1 MNSSSDTS
9 PTGCEADLVFGK
21 RLQHPSSLSVAFFI
35 FLIIVN
41 LLTFPVT
48 AVLNALVMISVQTKS
63 RLRVH
68 KSNVL
73 LAFLALTDFT
83 VGILVQPAFSAVLIM
98 LLLNE
103 PRGYCVLKVLRHVT
117 FVVNASLFHL
127 VLLTGERYIAM
138 KHPFSY
144 LTFVTE
150 GRLLFASAM
159 AWFLSI
165 SHSVLLL
172 LSQPVFFICVSIS
185 SILSFAVISFCHVTV
200 LGETR
205 RHERQLA
212 AQQATS
218 EAREEFDSNKKAFK
232 LTSIILVLLILFVL
246 IPTSTLPVVLFSYR
260 EFTPEAVYLFFS
272 FTMSLVFLD
281 SLLNP
286 IVYALRLRQFRVAII
301 ELLFRTVNIVDAE
314 EIEMRFSGGPNA
326 VVRVN
331 RVKDKQGQEEQNQQ
345 NMTVEN
351 V

>member
-63 RLRVH
+63 RLRAH

-83 VGILVQPAFSAVLIM
+83 IGILVQPAFAAVLIM

-200 LGETR
+200 FGETR

-218 EAREEFDSNKKAFK
+218 EAREEFERNKKAFK

-246 IPTSTLPVVLFSYR
+246 IPSTLPVVLISYR

-314 EIEMRFSGGPNA
+314 EIEMRFSGVPNA

-331 RVKDKQGQEEQNQQ
+331 RVKDKQDQEEQNQQ

>member
-9 PTGCEADLVFGK
+9 PTGCEADLVFRK
-21 RLQHPSSLSVAFFI
+21 RLQHPSSLSVGLFI

-63 RLRVH
+63 RLRAH

-73 LAFLALTDFT
+73 LAFLALTDFI

-103 PRGYCVLKVLRHVT
+103 PRGYCVLKVLRHGT

-172 LSQPVFFICVSIS
+172 LSQPVFFICVTIS

-200 LGETR
+200 FGETR

-212 AQQATS
+212 AQQVTL
-218 EAREEFDSNKKAFK
+218 EAREEFERNKKAFK

-246 IPTSTLPVVLFSYR
+246 IPTGTLPVVLFSYR

-301 ELLFRTVNIVDAE
+301 ELLFRTVNTVDAE
-314 EIEMRFSGGPNA
+314 EIEMRFFGGPNA

-331 RVKDKQGQEEQNQQ
+331 RVKDKHDQEEQNQQ

>member
-9 PTGCEADLVFGK
+9 PTSCEADLVLGK

-63 RLRVH
+63 RLRAH

-83 VGILVQPAFSAVLIM
+83 IGILVQPAFAAVLIM

-172 LSQPVFFICVSIS
+172 LSQPVFFICVTIS

-200 LGETR
+200 FGETR

-218 EAREEFDSNKKAFK
+218 EAREEFERNKKAFK

-246 IPTSTLPVVLFSYR
+246 IPSTLPVVLISYR

-301 ELLFRTVNIVDAE
+301 ELLFRTVNTVDAE
-314 EIEMRFSGGPNA
+314 EIEMRFFGGPNA

-331 RVKDKQGQEEQNQQ
+331 RVKDKQDQEEQNQQ

>member
-9 PTGCEADLVFGK
+9 PTSCEADLVLGK

-63 RLRVH
+63 RLRAH

-83 VGILVQPAFSAVLIM
+83 IGILVQPAFAAVLIM

-172 LSQPVFFICVSIS
+172 LSQPVFFICVTIS

-200 LGETR
+200 FGETR

-218 EAREEFDSNKKAFK
+218 EAREEFERNKKAFK

-246 IPTSTLPVVLFSYR
+246 IPSTLPVVLISYR

-314 EIEMRFSGGPNA
+314 EIEMRFFGVPNA

-331 RVKDKQGQEEQNQQ
+331 RVKDKQDQEEQNQQ

>member
-9 PTGCEADLVFGK
+9 PTGCEADLVFRK
-21 RLQHPSSLSVAFFI
+21 RLQHPSSLSVALFI

-48 AVLNALVMISVQTKS
+48 AVLNALVVISVRTKS
-63 RLRVH
+63 RLRAH

-73 LAFLALTDFT
+73 LAFLALTDFI

-103 PRGYCVLKVLRHVT
+103 PRGYCVLKVLRHGT

-150 GRLLFASAM
+150 GRLLFASVM

-172 LSQPVFFICVSIS
+172 LSKPVYLRCVGIS

-200 LGETR
+200 FGETR

-218 EAREEFDSNKKAFK
+218 EAREEFERNKKAFK

-246 IPTSTLPVVLFSYR
+246 IPSTLPVVLISYR

-272 FTMSLVFLD
+272 FTMSLVVLD

-301 ELLFRTVNIVDAE
+301 ELLFRTVNTVDAE
-314 EIEMRFSGGPNA
+314 EIEMRFFGLPNA

-331 RVKDKQGQEEQNQQ
+331 RVKDKHDQEEQNQQ

>member
-1 MNSSSDTS
+1 MNSSSYTS

-63 RLRVH
+63 RLRAH

-83 VGILVQPAFSAVLIM
+83 VGILVQPTFAAMLIM

-117 FVVNASLFHL
+117 VVVIASLFHL

-144 LTFVTE
+144 LSFVTE
-150 GRLLFASAM
+150 GRLLFTSAM
-159 AWFLSI
+159 AWFLFI
-165 SHSVLLL
+165 SHSVILLV
-172 LSQPVFFICVSIS
+172 SKPVYMRCVGIS
-185 SILSFAVISFCHVTV
+185 SILSFAVISFCYLTV
-200 LGETR
+200 FGETR

-212 AQQATS
+212 AQQATP
-218 EAREEFDSNKKAFK
+218 EAREEFERNRKAFK

-246 IPTSTLPVVLFSYR
+246 IPGTLPVVLLNYR

-286 IVYALRLRQFRVAII
+286 IVYAWRLGQFRVAVI

-314 EIEMRFSGGPNA
+314 EIEMRFFGVPNA
-326 VVRVN
+326 VLRVN
-331 RVKDKQGQEEQNQQ
+331 RVKDKQDQEEQNQQ

>member
-63 RLRVH
+63 RLRAH

-73 LAFLALTDFT
+73 LAFLALTDFI

-172 LSQPVFFICVSIS
+172 LSQPVFFICVTIS

-200 LGETR
+200 FGETR

-218 EAREEFDSNKKAFK
+218 EAREEFERNKKAFK

-246 IPTSTLPVVLFSYR
+246 IPSTLPVVLISYR

-301 ELLFRTVNIVDAE
+301 ELLFRTVNTVDAE
-314 EIEMRFSGGPNA
+314 EIEMRFFGGPNA

-331 RVKDKQGQEEQNQQ
+331 RVKDKQDQEEQNQQ

>member
-63 RLRVH
+63 RLRAH

-83 VGILVQPAFSAVLIM
+83 VGILVQPAFAAVLIM

-103 PRGYCVLKVLRHVT
+103 PRGYCVLKVFRHVT
-117 FVVNASLFHL
+117 VVVIASLFHL

-172 LSQPVFFICVSIS
+172 LSKPVYLRCLGIS

-212 AQQATS
+212 AQQATP
-218 EAREEFDSNKKAFK
+218 EAREEIESNKKAFK

-246 IPTSTLPVVLFSYR
+246 IPGTLPVVLLSYR

-286 IVYALRLRQFRVAII
+286 IVYAWRLRQFRVAII

-314 EIEMRFSGGPNA
+314 EIEMRFFGVPNA
-326 VVRVN
+326 VLRVN
-331 RVKDKQGQEEQNQQ
+331 RVKDKQDQEE
-345 NMTVEN
+345 
-351 V
+351 

>member
-48 AVLNALVMISVQTKS
+48 AVLNALVVISVQTKS
-63 RLRVH
+63 RLRAH
-68 KSNVL
+68 KSNIL
-73 LAFLALTDFT
+73 LAFLALTDFI

-103 PRGYCVLKVLRHVT
+103 PRGYCVLKVLRHGT

-246 IPTSTLPVVLFSYR
+246 IPSTLPVVLISYH

-314 EIEMRFSGGPNA
+314 EIEMRFSGGPNP

-331 RVKDKQGQEEQNQQ
+331 RVKDKHDQEEQNQR

>member
-9 PTGCEADLVFGK
+9 PTSCEADLVLGK

-63 RLRVH
+63 RLRGH

-83 VGILVQPAFSAVLIM
+83 IGILVQPAFAAVLIM

-165 SHSVLLL
+165 SHSVLVL
-172 LSQPVFFICVSIS
+172 LSQPVFFICVTIS

-200 LGETR
+200 FGETR

-218 EAREEFDSNKKAFK
+218 EAREEFERNKKAFK

-246 IPTSTLPVVLFSYR
+246 IPGTLPVVLISYC

-286 IVYALRLRQFRVAII
+286 IVYALRQFRVAII

-314 EIEMRFSGGPNA
+314 EIEMRFFGVPNA

-331 RVKDKQGQEEQNQQ
+331 RVKDKQDQEEQNQQ

>member
-21 RLQHPSSLSVAFFI
+21 RLQHPSSLSVAFFM

-48 AVLNALVMISVQTKS
+48 ALVVISVQTKS
-63 RLRVH
+63 RLRAH

-73 LAFLALTDFT
+73 LAFLALTDFI
-83 VGILVQPAFSAVLIM
+83 VGILVQPAFAAVLIM

-172 LSQPVFFICVSIS
+172 LSKPVYLRCVGIS

-200 LGETR
+200 FGETR

-218 EAREEFDSNKKAFK
+218 EAREEFERNKKAFK

-246 IPTSTLPVVLFSYR
+246 IPSTLPVVLISYR

-314 EIEMRFSGGPNA
+314 EIEMRFFGVPNA

-331 RVKDKQGQEEQNQQ
+331 RVKDKQDQEEQNQQ